1 MISVFVS
8 AQADSISFKSDTSK
22 KAPVH
27 LLMDSTIFIDTS
39 GLPLDS
45 TVVSDSLQNLID
57 DSLAKKE
64 IFKTVVIDESK
75 SGIIKKFTGKED
87 LFYFLIFLLMLFGL
101 LRIAF
106 AKYFNDLFRVF
117 FRTTLKQ
124 NQMREQLLQS
134 PLPSVLMNC
143 FYVLSIGMY
152 INFLLVNYELSLVD
166 NFWLQYIYCMAAISF
181 IYIVK
186 FLGLKLT
193 GWIFNMYEATESYIF
208 IVFIINK
215 MLGMMLLPFL
225 VLLAFT
231 SNPIF
236 YNSMILSWFGIGL
249 LLGYRTILSIGIARN
264 EIKLKVFHFILY
276 IFAFEVIPLLLI
288 YKLLLIVF

>member
-1 MISVFVS
+1 
-8 AQADSISFKSDTSK
+8 
-22 KAPVH
+22 
-27 LLMDSTIFIDTS
+27 
-39 GLPLDS
+39 
-45 TVVSDSLQNLID
+45 
-57 DSLAKKE
+57 
-64 IFKTVVIDESK
+64 
-75 SGIIKKFTGKED
+75 
-87 LFYFLIFLLMLFGL
+87 MLFGL